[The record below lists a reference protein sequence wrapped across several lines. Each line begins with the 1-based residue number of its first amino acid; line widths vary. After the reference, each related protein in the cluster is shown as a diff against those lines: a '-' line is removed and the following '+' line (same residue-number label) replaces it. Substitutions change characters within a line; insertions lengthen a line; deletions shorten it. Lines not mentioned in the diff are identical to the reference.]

1 MAKYTDVIVEVK
13 GQIGTIKV
21 RSKQMSTLMQQSREI
36 TNTI

>member
-21 RSKQMSTLMQQSREI
+21 AQEDYIELQPSR
-36 TNTI
+36 